1 MVMQMTGS
9 VSRSSHDRDHADD
22 QQGQYA
28 DEKRFGD
35 DLRGFGKHSAFR
47 VVFGIGIV
55 NTSLTVGMILL
66 EIF

>member
-1 MVMQMTGS
+1 MMQMTSRVSGGS
-9 VSRSSHDRDHADD
+9 HCREHAED

-35 DLRGFGKHSAFR
+35 DFKGFGKHSDFR
-47 VVFGIGIV
+47 VVFAIGIV
-55 NTSLTVGMILL
+55 NTSLAAAMILL